1 MNFQYFFFLFLLS
14 PYKHCR
20 LRESVSFQSIQLIYI
35 FLSSFNMRYF
45 LWILG
50 ISIKIYPKNTYKI
63 STFTRK
69 IRHNVR
75 STHWFFIELL
85 LFLHCPDFDPKKEFR
100 WRLVSSWNVP
110 QILILPSS
118 IQNVP
123 PFNTKCSPPFNTKC
137 SPFQYKMFPLPYK
150 MYSHFPTKCTSLP
163 YKMYSPFYAKCTP
176 PPLQNVPPFHV

>member
-1 MNFQYFFFLFLLS
+1 
-14 PYKHCR
+14 
-20 LRESVSFQSIQLIYI
+20 
-35 FLSSFNMRYF
+35 MRYF

-85 LFLHCPDFDPKKEFR
+85 LFVHCPDFDPKKEFR

-110 QILILPSS
+110 QILILPPFYKKCSLIQYKMFPPS

-123 PFNTKCSPPFNTKC
+123 PFNTKCF
-137 SPFQYKMFPLPYK
+137 PFQYKMFPLPYK